1 MFSAQFYQE
10 RYSQNVLQRNWQ
22 VIHMNAQAEFQEHE
36 PYTVHST
43 LIEPEMKILS
53 LIWIFQVYLILF
65 KYVLF
70 YFFINFIFYSFF
82 RLNAVLN

>member
-10 RYSQNVLQRNWQ
+10 IWQNVLQRNLQ

-43 LIEPEMKILS
+43 LIEPEMNVFISDLNFLS
-53 LIWIFQVYLILF
+53 VPH
-65 KYVLF
+65 
-70 YFFINFIFYSFF
+70 FI
-82 RLNAVLN
+82 